1 MLPPLA
7 RRLLL
12 AFHLLC
18 SVGWIGGVLAYLALA
33 FAVPLADDPVVTR
46 AAWIGM
52 ELVGW
57 YVLAPLA
64 VLSLLTGIALAVGT
78 RWGLL
83 RHYWVVISLF
93 GTTLLTVVLL
103 LHLPSVS
110 RTADSAR
117 RVPPEEL
124 VHLGSDIPHALIG
137 GALLVGILVLNLLKP
152 KGLTRYGWRRLNA
165 PPGSPSIGSGPSS
178 SPGASPSPSADR

>member
-1 MLPPLA
+1 MLAPLA

-12 AFHLLC
+12 AVHLLC
-18 SVGWIGGVLAYLALA
+18 SVGWVGGVLAYLALA
-33 FAVPLADDPVVTR
+33 FAVPLADDPAVTR

-64 VLSLLTGIALAVGT
+64 VLSLLTGVALALGT

-83 RHYWVVISLF
+83 RHYWVVISLT

-110 RTADSAR
+110 RTADAAR
-117 RVPPEEL
+117 AGAA
-124 VHLGSDIPHALIG
+124 VHGSDVPHALIG
-137 GALLVGILVLNLLKP
+137 GILLIGILVLNVLKP
-152 KGLTRYGWRRLNA
+152 RGLTRYGWRRLNA
-165 PPGSPSIGSGPSS
+165 PPGSASAGPGPSS
-178 SPGASPSPSADR
+178 SPGASPSPSVDR

>member
-12 AFHLLC
+12 ALHLLC
-18 SVGWIGGVLAYLALA
+18 SVGWIGGVLAYLVLA
-33 FAVPLADDPVVTR
+33 FAVPLADDPAVTR

-57 YVLAPLA
+57 YALAPLA
-64 VLSLLTGIALAVGT
+64 VLSLVTGILLALGT
-78 RWGLL
+78 RWGLF
-83 RHYWVVISLF
+83 RHYWVVISLV
-93 GTTLLTVVLL
+93 GTTVLAVVLL

-110 RTADSAR
+110 RGADRAR
-117 RVPPEEL
+117 AASTEGLAE
-124 VHLGSDIPHALIG
+124 LGSDIPHALVG
-137 GALLVGILVLNLLKP
+137 GVLLVGILVLNMLKP
-152 KGLTRYGWRRLNA
+152 AGLTRYGWRRLSGTR
-165 PPGSPSIGSGPSS
+165 GSPSAGPGPSS